1 MRHADMQELSFH
13 SRLIRKGLPACQVA
27 CTFNG
32 MNTPEIKAHLN
43 GINVTEFS
51 QRHKLPLRTLMR
63 IKAGGNPTSATA
75 KVVGDAIKKD
85 EKKAKAA
92 TKGKK

>member
-1 MRHADMQELSFH
+1 MQALPLN
-13 SRLIRKGLPACQVA
+13 SRLILKGLTACQVA
-27 CTFNG
+27 HTVEH
-32 MNTPEIKAHLN
+32 MKTPEIKAHLD
-43 GINVTEFS
+43 GINVTDFS

-63 IKAGGNPTSATA
+63 IKAGGNPTRATA

-92 TKGKK
+92 TKTESEKK